1 MKTLAITAGLA
12 ALAASLFSTS
22 EKPAAK
28 EVVASWYGEKY
39 RGKPTASGRLFN
51 PDEMTAAHRTLPFGT
66 KVRCQLGPKFVV
78 VTITDRGPFIKGRTL
93 DLSKSA
99 FEKLASCEAGLLKIK
114 MTVLKSSK

>member
-22 EKPAAK
+22 EKSAAK

-39 RGKPTASGRLFN
+39 RGRPTASGRLFN

-93 DLSKSA
+93 DLSKAA